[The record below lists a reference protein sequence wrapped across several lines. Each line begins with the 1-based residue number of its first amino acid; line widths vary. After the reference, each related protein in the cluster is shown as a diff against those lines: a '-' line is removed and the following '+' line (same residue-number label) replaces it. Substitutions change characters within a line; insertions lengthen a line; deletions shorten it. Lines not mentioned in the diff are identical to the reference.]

1 VKAVDASTLTLDSGF
16 RDRLDDVAHE
26 QYLANQASDLARA
39 REIRKSLLPDV
50 RAIGAGAGRIVYPL
64 PSSTHDGGRYERYVV
79 KFARPNDRY
88 DWDGRDQNKRETR
101 LWRNNNHTSLIPV
114 VSADPRGYWIVMPR
128 GESVR
133 EEANEIT
140 RWIEGISE
148 ELASN
153 LLDTDLSPKNVVRLD
168 GQLRLCDY
176 GVPTRG
182 HSSPDSPS

>member
-1 VKAVDASTLTLDSGF
+1 MKAVDASALSLDSVF
-16 RDRLDDVAHE
+16 RDRLDDVARE

-39 REIRKSLLPDV
+39 RKIRKSLLSDV

-64 PSSTHDGGRYERYVV
+64 PVNTYDGGAYERYVV

-88 DWDGRDQNKRETR
+88 DWDGRDQNQRETT
-101 LWRNNNHTSLIPV
+101 LWRNNDHTSLIPV

-133 EEANEIT
+133 REAREIT
-140 RWIEGISE
+140 QWIEGIPE

-153 LLDTDLSPKNVVRLD
+153 LFETDLSPKNVVRLD
-168 GQLRLCDY
+168 DQLRLCDY
-176 GVPTRG
+176 GVPPRG
-182 HSSPDSPS
+182 HSSPDSSS